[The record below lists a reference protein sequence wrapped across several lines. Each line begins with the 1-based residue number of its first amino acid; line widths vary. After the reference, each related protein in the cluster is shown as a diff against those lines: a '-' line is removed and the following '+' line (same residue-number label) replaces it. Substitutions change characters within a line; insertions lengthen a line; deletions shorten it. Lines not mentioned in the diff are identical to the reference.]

1 MSLLQHT
8 WHAPPRKPYP
18 VSMPDLPAIAR
29 VTAARHTM
37 LPDGAVVLALVS
49 GGADSV
55 AMLRLLAEGA
65 LGDLTG
71 RLSVLH
77 VNHLL
82 RDAEAD
88 ADAAFVRELA
98 DSLGLPCDLV
108 RYDVAAYAAEEGL
121 NLEDAGRRIRY
132 RFAEDRLDA
141 HCGALGVPRSSGRI
155 AVAHTADDRLE
166 TFLMRLVTGA
176 GAGGLGGMDAVRDRI
191 VRPLI
196 DARRQDVTDYLEALG
211 QPWREDVTN
220 TDTTRLRAWTRHEL
234 LPLIESRNPSFAGTA
249 ARTMRVLAE
258 EDALL
263 AELAEA
269 FARDF
274 TRVENG
280 ALNLDRAF
288 LSTLSPP
295 MARRTVREAIV
306 AAFPEASRL
315 DFEHA
320 DALLDGLADGPFAR
334 DLPFG
339 LRAEGEYDRL
349 RISRRGSE
357 APRVAPGLLTFPGT
371 TDLGDAGTIEARECD
386 ADTTAD
392 TPDRVRIDADTVAWP
407 LAVDAPREG
416 DRMRPF
422 GMEGTRKLS
431 DLLVDAKVPRRLR
444 QATPV
449 VRDADRIVWLAGVRL
464 GEDSRVTPDTVRVAE
479 LVWRGVDEQDAAE

>member
-1 MSLLQHT
+1 
-8 WHAPPRKPYP
+8 
-18 VSMPDLPAIAR
+18 MPNLPDIAR
-29 VTAARHTM
+29 ATTTRHAM

-55 AMLRLLAEGA
+55 ALLRLLAEGA
-65 LGDLTG
+65 LGDLAG
-71 RLSVLH
+71 RLCVLH

-82 RDAEAD
+82 RDADAD
-88 ADAAFVRELA
+88 ADAAFVRDLA
-98 DSLGLPCDLV
+98 ASLEVPCDVV
-108 RYDVAAYAAEEGL
+108 RYDVATYAEGEGL

-132 RFAEDRLDA
+132 RFAEDHLDA
-141 HCGALGVPRSSGRI
+141 RCDSLGAPRSSGRI

-196 DARRQDVTDYLEALG
+196 DARRVDVTAYLEMLG
-211 QPWREDVTN
+211 QAWREDATN
-220 TDTTRLRAWTRHEL
+220 TDTVRLRAWTRHEL
-234 LPLIESRNPSFAGTA
+234 LPLIESRNPSFAETA

-263 AELAEA
+263 AELAQA

-274 TRVENG
+274 TRAEDG
-280 ALNLDRAF
+280 ALTLDRAF
-288 LSTLSPP
+288 LSTLSAP

-320 DALLDGLADGPFAR
+320 DALLEGLADGPFAR

-349 RISRRGSE
+349 RISRRSSE
-357 APRVAPGLLTFPGT
+357 APRVAPGLLRLPGT
-371 TDLGDAGTIEARECD
+371 VDLGDAGTIEARECD

-392 TPDRVRIDADTVAWP
+392 TPDRVRIDALSVTWP
-407 LAVDAPREG
+407 LSVDAPRDG
-416 DRMRPF
+416 DRMRPL
-422 GMEGTRKLS
+422 GMEGTKKLS

-444 QATPV
+444 QLRPV
-449 VRDADRIVWLAGVRL
+449 VRDGDRIVWLAGVRL
-464 GEDSRVTPDTVRVAE
+464 GEESKVTPDTVRVAE
-479 LVWRGVDEQDAAE
+479 LVWRRVEDEQDAAE